1 MDGRWNNGEMDDK
14 VGPGKKVLPSKCIE
28 NGPPTIYE
36 PISITVSENSHRL
49 IATRAI
55 GKENSIHPAPGKV
68 MLVVGATGSG
78 KSTLINGL
86 TNYVYG
92 VRWDDPFRY
101 KLIVDEGGRSQ
112 SKSQTTWITA
122 YTFHKTEYSVLPYT
136 LTVIDTPGFG
146 DTKGIERDK
155 EIADQIK
162 ELFTD
167 CRNHLGLR
175 QLKDIFDATLSI
187 FGKDIASN
195 IMLVATFADNK
206 QPPVY
211 EAVKV
216 ANVPYHKAFKFNNSA
231 LYSPNDDRADLYDS
245 LFWELARQSFST
257 FFAEFVSLK
266 PQSLTLIREVL
277 KERDTLETTLRGLQP
292 QIQLGLSKTD
302 VLNQERCILQRHEAQ
317 INESK
322 DFTYKV
328 KEQRHRQVPIERG
341 QKITNCRICNTTCHF
356 PCGIANDSEKADSDA
371 MNSNGTCNV
380 CPGRCSW
387 KEHFNTPYRYEIY
400 TVEVERTS
408 EDLKARYET
417 AVGGKTQL
425 EKLIAGMEKEM
436 QTLVEIVHGMMDD
449 ARMSIRRLKEIALK
463 PNPMSEVEYLDLLIE
478 SESIDCASG
487 FQKRIQVLKKF
498 KKQAEL
504 LSKLANTPKEKKG
517 WRETIHSLAENLF
530 TTVLEDAI
538 AEGIATLTPIGAHP
552 SYI

>member
-167 CRNHLGLR
+167 CRNHVVD
-175 QLKDIFDATLSI
+175 QLHCIAFVVQASAARLTPTQRYIFDATLSI
-187 FGKDIASN
+187 FGKNIASN

-231 LYSPNDDRADLYDS
+231 LYSPNDDRADLFDS

-292 QIQLGLSKTD
+292 QIQLGLSKID

-317 INESK
+317 INES
-322 DFTYKV
+322 
-328 KEQRHRQVPIERG
+328 
-341 QKITNCRICNTTCHF
+341 
-356 PCGIANDSEKADSDA
+356 
-371 MNSNGTCNV
+371 
-380 CPGRCSW
+380 RCSW

-425 EKLIAGMEKEM
+425 EKLIAGDVAYGVNVLGDWSGLTLQELENIGVGLKVGILWEEALHSALMPITP
-436 QTLVEIVHGMMDD
+436 QTSM
-449 ARMSIRRLKEIALK
+449 A
-463 PNPMSEVEYLDLLIE
+463 
-478 SESIDCASG
+478 
-487 FQKRIQVLKKF
+487 
-498 KKQAEL
+498 
-504 LSKLANTPKEKKG
+504 
-517 WRETIHSLAENLF
+517 SLADG
-530 TTVLEDAI
+530 EDK
-538 AEGIATLTPIGAHP
+538 
-552 SYI
+552 